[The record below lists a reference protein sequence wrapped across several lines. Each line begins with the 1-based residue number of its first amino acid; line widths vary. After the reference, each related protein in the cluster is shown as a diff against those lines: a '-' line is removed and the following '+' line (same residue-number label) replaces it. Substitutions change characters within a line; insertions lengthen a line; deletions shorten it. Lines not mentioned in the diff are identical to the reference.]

1 MGTQAALTSTA
12 TGDVMRL
19 RIPQTASVSIRQA
32 KLEADDSLAMQGMGL
47 AENGPSDVWAS
58 STCLANPT

>member
-19 RIPQTASVSIRQA
+19 RIPQTASVSIRKA
-32 KLEADDSLAMQGMGL
+32 KLEADDSLAMQ
-47 AENGPSDVWAS
+47 
-58 STCLANPT
+58 